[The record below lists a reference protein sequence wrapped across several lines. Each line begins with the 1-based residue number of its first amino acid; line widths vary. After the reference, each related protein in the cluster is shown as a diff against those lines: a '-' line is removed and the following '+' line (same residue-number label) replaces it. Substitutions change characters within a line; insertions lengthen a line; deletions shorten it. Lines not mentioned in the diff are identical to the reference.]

1 MKNRLLYL
9 LTFICILGIAC
20 SKNDPPL
27 PDNTVN
33 FSTNALGFED
43 NVSELSLKLS
53 TAREVASA
61 TSITVDLV
69 ANGLVY
75 GTDFTTEP
83 AAVDNKITVNVPA
96 GSSEVN
102 IKLKKVSGVFFNGNE
117 SINLKISDVG
127 APAVVGDGPEMK
139 ISFSAITSTG
149 TRIQL
154 EGGTGGASAVNS
166 VFLDLS
172 ANKQTSVT
180 RTSWDLGFYSGN
192 EFRVILNNTT
202 AATTIK
208 VDKTDL
214 ASVSGADIDANNL
227 KIGQGQGNFSIIDGV
242 SGDIATTAIAE
253 ISATDADNKV
263 YVINRAS
270 GSGNV
275 ADVADLYKVRIL
287 RKNSGYTLQYA
298 KLNETTFK
306 SVDIAKQP
314 GVNFTAFSFGTNTT
328 VSVEPVKEKWDIVW
342 GYSIYFTGA
351 IPYAFSDLVFIN
363 HLAGVSAAEVLTST
377 VSYDAYAES
386 NVAST
391 AFKAERNVIG
401 SNWRA
406 TTGTVGVKTDR
417 FYVIKDGAGN
427 VYKLKFVSF
436 TTQDGGER
444 GKPVIEYALV
454 KKAS

>member
-127 APAVVGDGPEMK
+127 APAVVGDGSEMK

-214 ASVSGADIDANNL
+214 ASVSSADIDANNL

>member
-1 MKNRLLYL
+1 M
-9 LTFICILGIAC
+9 GIAC

-102 IKLKKVSGVFFNGNE
+102 IKIKKVSGVFFNGNE

-214 ASVSGADIDANNL
+214 ASVSSADIDANNL

>member
-127 APAVVGDGPEMK
+127 APAVVGDGSEMK

-208 VDKTDL
+208 VDKTDI
-214 ASVSGADIDANNL
+214 ASVSSADIDANNL

>member
-214 ASVSGADIDANNL
+214 ASVSSADIDANNL

>member
-1 MKNRLLYL
+1 M
-9 LTFICILGIAC
+9 GIAC

-127 APAVVGDGPEMK
+127 APAVVGDGSEMK

-214 ASVSGADIDANNL
+214 ASVSSADIDANNL

>member
-102 IKLKKVSGVFFNGNE
+102 IKIKKVSGVFFNGNE